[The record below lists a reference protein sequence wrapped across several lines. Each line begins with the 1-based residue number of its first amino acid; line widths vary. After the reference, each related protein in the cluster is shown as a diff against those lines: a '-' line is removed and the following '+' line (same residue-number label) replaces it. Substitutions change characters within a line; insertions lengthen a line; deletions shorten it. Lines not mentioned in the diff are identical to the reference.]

1 MEKEFVVSYCIGN
14 SLYLNITNRCYN
26 KCIFCIRQTKTGVGY
41 NLWLSKE
48 PSVQEVLAAVPNP
61 QDYQEIV
68 FCGYGEPL
76 CRLELVR
83 SAAAELKK
91 RGARIIRV
99 NTNGQANLIYGRNIV
114 PELAGL
120 VDVISISLN
129 AQDAATYVKLCQPVQ
144 GEQAYYSMLDFVKK
158 CVGVI
163 PRVILSVVAWPGVDL
178 EACRSLAKKLGA
190 EFRLRQPTH

>member
-1 MEKEFVVSYCIGN
+1 MEKDFVVSYCIGN
-14 SLYLNITNRCYN
+14 SLYLNITNRCFN
-26 KCIFCIRQTKTGVGY
+26 KCVFCIRQTKTGVGY

-48 PSVQEVLAAVPNP
+48 PSVQEVLAAVANP

-83 SAAAELKK
+83 GVAAELKK
-91 RGARIIRV
+91 RGARMIRV
-99 NTNGQANLIYGRNIV
+99 NTNGQANLLYGRNIV

-129 AQDAATYVKLCQPVQ
+129 AQDAATYVKLCQPAQ
-144 GEQAYYSMLDFVKK
+144 GEQAYYSMLDFAQK

-163 PRVILSVVAWPGVDL
+163 PRVILSVVEWPGVDI
-178 EACRSLAKKLGA
+178 EACRSLAGKLGA
-190 EFRLRQPTH
+190 EFRLRQPTL